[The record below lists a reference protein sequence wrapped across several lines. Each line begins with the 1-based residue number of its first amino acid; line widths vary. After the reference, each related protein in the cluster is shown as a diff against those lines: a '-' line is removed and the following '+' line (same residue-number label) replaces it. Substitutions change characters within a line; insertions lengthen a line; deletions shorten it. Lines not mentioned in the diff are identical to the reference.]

1 MDPLDDIVIITEV
14 ADGPAVA
21 GELFRRKFGQD
32 LPDFDHHV
40 VAFARTPHGAGDV
53 LSYLHLWL
61 RDDVCLVGGGCTDG
75 RALARLPDAARERIR
90 AGNGLL
96 LRTLKHSFARYAD
109 RCEAFFGY
117 CGDARAM
124 AVDLEAGFVPTPHEH
139 LLVHWHRPLPAAR
152 RDELVERVRGF
163 GPF

>member
-1 MDPLDDIVIITEV
+1 MDSLDDIVIITEV

-21 GELFRRKFGQD
+21 GALFRRKFAQD

-40 VAFARTPHGAGDV
+40 VAFARTPDGRGET

-75 RALARLPDAARERIR
+75 QAIARLPAAHRERIH
-90 AGNGLL
+90 AANGLL
-96 LRTLKHSFARYAD
+96 LQTLRFSFARYAD

-124 AVDLEAGFVPTPHEH
+124 AVDLEAGFVPTVHER

-152 RDELVERVRGF
+152 REELVQRVKDL